1 MKPLNG
7 LKHVQLNLDYKTMLE
22 IKTIA
27 DLQKLIQDEIEE
39 STSLGIQK
47 FICNTEQKM
56 ERRIG

>member
-27 DLQKLIQDEIEE
+27 DLQKLIQDEIE
-39 STSLGIQK
+39 
-47 FICNTEQKM
+47 QKM